1 MRSYLRCF
9 HASRKSASSKD
20 LQEKQAALLAAANEL
35 CVSYCGLLLNPAMDG
50 MFPQPEA
57 AAARGPSQLFDEMTG
72 ADGLPPGFL
81 DAFAR
86 RFESEGLPE
95 MLDPSLTQLPSL
107 INGVSPLGEVHK
119 PLTLLCQLAA
129 CKPVA
134 ARLAAHPKWKPTTTT
149 TTNAFPGMAGMAASS
164 SSSSSSSAINGRAFE
179 DESLLGP
186 FFGCSAL
193 PDPALLQ
200 RQPSVA
206 EQCFRCVLYTGPH
219 TTASAW

>member
-1 MRSYLRCF
+1 
-9 HASRKSASSKD
+9 
-20 LQEKQAALLAAANEL
+20 
-35 CVSYCGLLLNPAMDG
+35 
-50 MFPQPEA
+50 
-57 AAARGPSQLFDEMTG
+57 
-72 ADGLPPGFL
+72 
-81 DAFAR
+81 
-86 RFESEGLPE
+86 

-134 ARLAAHPKWKPTTTT
+134 SRLAAHPKWQPSTTTT
-149 TTNAFPGMAGMAASS
+149 TAAASFGIAGIAASS
-164 SSSSSSSAINGRAFE
+164 SSSAIDGRAFE

-206 EQCFRCVLYTGPH
+206 EQCFRRVPYAGPR
-219 TTASAW
+219 AWSHWSPYDPVRAARVDP